1 MRLDRLG
8 ETALHRLLAPIGY
21 PKGVPLPPGDD
32 AGAVWLGAR
41 ALLLKTDGF
50 RARDVRLAGMP
61 EEAVGWRAVT
71 AVASDL
77 LAKLAQPLGFVLS
90 IFLPP
95 SAEVKR
101 ARSWV
106 VGAAR
111 AAGAYGA
118 GLLGGD
124 TNRGEAALS
133 AAGVGISDDPLPRG
147 GVAGDWVLLV
157 GDRWGRSGAAID
169 AHYRGV
175 DLAPFPRVRAAGHW
189 PRARLALL
197 GLSPF
202 RRWLSGSADSS
213 DGLAETLW
221 QLAEAAGLGIQVD
234 RIPLFPDVLDYARVA
249 GVEPEELVLFGG
261 EEYEAVVLV
270 RPEGRALVGAW
281 LRSVGLP
288 HTWAGRVGGE
298 GVRFQGVR
306 LPRRGYR
313 QF

>member
-1 MRLDRLG
+1 VRLDQLG
-8 ETALHRLLAPIGY
+8 ETALHRILAPIGY
-21 PKGVPLPPGDD
+21 PEASPLPPGDD
-32 AGAVWLGAR
+32 AGAVRLGGR

-50 RARDVRLAGMP
+50 RAQDVRLTGMP
-61 EEAVGWRAVT
+61 EDALGWRAVT

-77 LAKLAQPLGFVLS
+77 LAKLARPVGFVLS
-90 IFLPP
+90 LFLPP
-95 SAEVKR
+95 SAEVGLAR
-101 ARSWV
+101 AWV
-106 VGAAR
+106 EGAAR
-111 AAGAYGA
+111 AARAYGA
-118 GLLGGD
+118 SLLGGD
-124 TNRGEAALS
+124 TNRGEPALS
-133 AAGVGISDDPLPRG
+133 SAGVGLADDPLARG
-147 GVAGDWVLLV
+147 GLAGDWVLLV

-175 DLAPFPRVRAAGHW
+175 DLSPFPRIRAAGHW

-197 GLSPF
+197 GLLPL
-202 RRWLSGSADSS
+202 RRWLSGAADSS

-221 QLAEAAGLGIQVD
+221 QLTEVSGAGIQVN
-234 RIPLFPDVLDYARVA
+234 RIPVYPDVRIYAGVA

-281 LRSVGLP
+281 LESVGLP
-288 HTWAGRVGGE
+288 HTWAGRVEGE
-298 GVRFQGVR
+298 GVRLGGAL